1 MSVDSADVE
10 QAMAAAI
17 SGEWRNAAGIFALT
31 GAGTTTAGTRGA
43 SRGRGEMR

>member
-17 SGEWRNAAGIFALT
+17 SGEWRNAAGICALT
-31 GAGTTTAGTRGA
+31 GAGTTAGTRGA